1 MSERISRRRSRR
13 PAQIS
18 ATPHQDRTAGPQ
30 SASQP
35 KSFFPKTDRDSI
47 VVMPV
52 GGIGS
57 IGSNWTLYGH
67 GSPGS
72 WILVDAGAGM
82 PPKGVAGIQVVV
94 PDPAQLKPILDRLVA
109 IVVTHAHYDHIGG
122 LPALVP
128 YLRQGTRI
136 YATRFA
142 AECVRN
148 HLERYDVQD
157 RVEIRTFSPN
167 HSLTLKPFTLHP
179 IKVAH
184 SSPEALA
191 FGIQTEAGRILHTG
205 DWRIDEA
212 PNTTWKTDFE
222 AIRRFSRPGLAAM
235 VADSTCADRAAP
247 SPTETQIAANFA
259 EFLERQSGLVV
270 AACFSSHVDR
280 AAGMMQAA
288 TAVGRVAFV
297 AGLSLLRT
305 LDAAKAVGILDERHN
320 YETDLRLLESYPPS
334 RCLLI
339 CTGSQGEENAILR
352 RLADDDRRLPEVAG
366 RDTVLLSSRVIPGN
380 EPEVGAM
387 VDIFRDRH
395 VDVFIGQDGDLQLH
409 ASGHASRPEIE
420 TMLEAA
426 RPRLLIPVHGADHHL
441 KAHVELARSAG
452 VPECHVPANGRAVRV
467 TGTGCS
473 DAGSVEFRPMAGI
486 LRNDRLVLKPLEVA
500 VAEAEEHA
508 IRRAARRGAPSI
520 PAAAE

>member
-1 MSERISRRRSRR
+1 
-13 PAQIS
+13 
-18 ATPHQDRTAGPQ
+18 
-30 SASQP
+30 
-35 KSFFPKTDRDSI
+35 
-47 VVMPV
+47 MPV

>member
-1 MSERISRRRSRR
+1 MSEQRNSRRRPRR
-13 PAQIS
+13 PAPIVLPDRQSMAAAPRS
-18 ATPHQDRTAGPQ
+18 ADP
-30 SASQP
+30 
-35 KSFFPKTDRDSI
+35 FPRTDRDSI

-57 IGSNWTLYGH
+57 IGSNWTLYGAADR
-67 GSPGS
+67 

-82 PPKGVAGIQVVV
+82 PPKGVAGLQVVV
-94 PDPAQLKPILDRLVA
+94 PDPAQLAPILDRLVA
-109 IVVTHAHYDHIGG
+109 IVITHAHYDHIGG

-128 YLRQGTRI
+128 SLRKGTRI

-142 AECVRN
+142 AECVRH

-157 RVEIRTFSPN
+157 RVEVRTFSPN
-167 HSLTLKPFTLHP
+167 RCLTLKPFTLHP

-191 FGIQTEAGRILHTG
+191 FGIQTEAVRILHTG

-212 PNTTWKTDFE
+212 PNTTWKTDFD
-222 AIRRFSRPGLAAM
+222 AVARFARPGLSAM
-235 VADSTCADRAAP
+235 VADSTCADRAGP
-247 SPTETQIAANFA
+247 SPSENRIAANFA
-259 EFLERQSGLVV
+259 EFLDRQSGLVV

-297 AGLSLLRT
+297 AGMSLLRT
-305 LDAAKAVGILDERHN
+305 LDAAKGVGILDDRHV
-320 YETDLRLLESYPPS
+320 YETDLRLLESHPPS

-380 EPEVGAM
+380 EDEVAVM
-387 VDIFRDRH
+387 VDAFRDRH

-420 TMLEAA
+420 KMLDVA

-441 KAHVELARSAG
+441 EAHVEIARAAG

-467 TGTGCS
+467 TRTGCS
-473 DAGSVEFRPMAGI
+473 DAGSVEFRPMAGVM
-486 LRNDRLVLKPLEVA
+486 RNERLVLKPLEVA

-508 IRRAARRGAPSI
+508 ARKAARRDAQSMP
-520 PAAAE
+520 PAAA

>member
-1 MSERISRRRSRR
+1 MSERNSRRRPRR
-13 PAQIS
+13 PAPIVVPDRQNRAAAPRS
-18 ATPHQDRTAGPQ
+18 ADP
-30 SASQP
+30 
-35 KSFFPKTDRDSI
+35 FPRTDRDSI

-52 GGIGS
+52 GGIGT
-57 IGSNWTLYGH
+57 IGSNWTLYGAADR
-67 GSPGS
+67 

-82 PPKGVAGIQVVV
+82 PPKGVAGLQVVI
-94 PDPAQLKPILDRLVA
+94 PDPAQLEPILDRLVA

-128 YLRQGTRI
+128 YLRRGTRI
-136 YATRFA
+136 YATKFA
-142 AECVRN
+142 AECVRH

-157 RVEIRTFSPN
+157 RVEVRTFSPN
-167 HSLTLKPFTLHP
+167 RCLTLKPFTLHP
-179 IKVAH
+179 IRVAH

-191 FGIQTEAGRILHTG
+191 FGIQTEAVRILHTG

-212 PNTTWKTDFE
+212 PNTTWKTDFD
-222 AIRRFSRPGLAAM
+222 AVARFARPGLAAM
-235 VADSTCADRAAP
+235 VADSTCADRSAP
-247 SPTETQIAANFA
+247 SPSETRIAANFA
-259 EFLERQSGLVV
+259 EFLGRQSGLVV

-288 TAVGRVAFV
+288 SAVGRVVFV
-297 AGLSLLRT
+297 AGMSLLRT
-305 LDAAKAVGILDERHN
+305 LDVAKGAGILGERHV
-320 YETDLRLLESYPPS
+320 YETDLRLLESYSPS

-352 RLADDDRRLPEVAG
+352 RLADDDDRLPEVAG

-380 EPEVGAM
+380 EDEVAVM
-387 VDIFRDRH
+387 VDAFRDRH

-420 TMLEAA
+420 TMLDAA

-441 KAHVELARSAG
+441 AAHVEIARAAG

-467 TGTGCS
+467 TRTGCS
-473 DAGSVEFRPMAGI
+473 DAGSVEFRPMAGVI
-486 LRNDRLVLKPLEVA
+486 RNERLVLRPLEVA

-508 IRRAARRGAPSI
+508 ARKAARRAAQSMS
-520 PAAAE
+520 PAAA